1 MERIARIAGLVCLAC
16 LLLSFLPSI
25 HGQVLYGSLVGNVV
39 DPSQAAVVGARV
51 SVSNVDTGVKWE
63 LITNAAGS
71 FSASSIPPG
80 TYEVSAAVEG
90 FRTVVRRG
98 VIVRPNDTVRAD
110 MQLEVGAVTETV
122 QVSAAAGTLQTDN
135 MDVRTSLA
143 SSEFQNTPV
152 PMTRNY
158 QNLLVTIPGMTPPQN
173 AHSISANPSRALVLN
188 SNGSSA
194 QSSAVRVD
202 GATTWNTWLPHLS
215 GYVPTLEAIQEVNV
229 QANSYEAELGFAG
242 GAAVN
247 VQIKSGTNQLHG
259 SGFWYH
265 NNQHLKARPYF
276 LPRSQGQPKRILN
289 QAGGTIGGPIVRNKL
304 FFFASYEYTPDRQS
318 TFRLGNVPTVA
329 MRSGDFSGSTLP
341 VFDPLTGNPDG
352 SGRTQFPGNRV
363 PSARFSPVTAKIID
377 LVPQPNIGAAGQL
390 GQNYFNSGSF
400 LYDRHT
406 IDTKLTAQATDRL
419 NLSARVSYLD
429 WSFDNPPF
437 FGALEGPGME
447 SRGSYAGIG
456 SGTTLSM
463 TYSAVYTLTPSVV
476 IDGYAGYTLLDNGV
490 ENTRQDEN
498 LGREFLGIPGTNGA
512 NVPDGGWPGFT
523 VPGFDAYGRANNNSP
538 WNLRLPQA
546 QYVASVAWTTGG
558 HNLRFGWDSLWI
570 AQDGLEPQGS
580 PGFFTFERGVT
591 GQPGTANN
599 DYNSFAAFLLGLPS
613 TMQRAVRL
621 ETGKT
626 RTWAHS
632 LYARDKWQVNRKLTL
647 SLGLR
652 WDYFAVPARTGG
664 RGLEILDFNTGL
676 LSLCGVGNLPANCG
690 FQASKRQ
697 FAPRV
702 GLAWRPSETMVVR
715 AGYGIA
721 WDPINIGRNPLQTYP
736 ILSNATFPARN
747 GFQFVNPIAQGIP
760 EVTPPSLGDGTIPV
774 PAAVAL
780 DLADPNFRR
789 SYIQSWNLMI
799 EKDFGR
805 SWVAQ
810 AGYVANRALRLQN
823 RWDANYGYIGG
834 GVSSQVLNRRFG
846 RTAVTNFFS
855 DTGGFR
861 SYYDSLQAGLQRRFA
876 SGYAMRFS
884 YTWSKAL
891 GPLSGNEYGVDG
903 YQLNTPEYWPLIAK
917 VARNIDRTHNFNASF
932 SAELPF
938 GGGKRWATGGIA
950 SALAGGWQLNGL
962 FTAYTG
968 APFTV
973 VASSASLNAPGNSQI
988 ADQIKPE
995 VEIVGSVD
1003 RWFDTT
1009 AYVPVTTARFGN
1021 SGFNQLRGPGVANLD
1036 LSVYRSF
1043 RVTERVGLQF
1053 RAEMFNVTNT
1063 PHFANPRNDASGT
1076 QFGVLNA
1083 IANTGRDGIDERFAR
1098 FGLRLSF

>member
-1 MERIARIAGLVCLAC
+1 MFRGLFQCLLRCTGIA
-16 LLLSFLPSI
+16 LLLSQDA
-25 HGQVLYGSLVGNVV
+25 GAQVLYGSLVGNVV
-39 DPSQAAVVGARV
+39 DASQAAVAGAAV
-51 SVSNVDTGVKWE
+51 TLANVDTGRKWE
-63 LITNAAGS
+63 VVTSTAGV
-71 FSASSIPPG
+71 FSASSLPPG
-80 TYEVSAAVEG
+80 TYEVTIAMQG
-90 FRTVVRRG
+90 FRSVTRRDIVVS
-98 VIVRPNDTVRAD
+98 PNDTVRAD
-110 MQLEVGAVTETV
+110 IQLEVGAVTESV
-122 QVSAAAGTLQTDN
+122 QISAAAATLQTDN
-135 MDVRTSLA
+135 MDVRTSLGTA
-143 SSEFQNTPV
+143 AFQNTPV

-158 QNLLVTIPGMTPPQN
+158 QNLLVTVPGMTPPQN

-188 SNGSSA
+188 SNGSNA

-247 VQIKSGTNQLHG
+247 VQIKSGTNDVHG
-259 SGFWYH
+259 SAFWYH

-289 QAGGTIGGPIVRNKL
+289 QVGGTIGGPIVRNRL

-318 TFRLGNVPTVA
+318 TFRLGNVPTAA
-329 MRSGDFSGSTLP
+329 MRNGDFSASALP
-341 VFDPLTGNPDG
+341 VFDPTTGNPDG
-352 SGRTQFPGNRV
+352 SGRIQFPGNRI
-363 PSARFSPVTAKIID
+363 PDSRFSPITRNIIG
-377 LVPQPNIGAAGQL
+377 LIPAPNIGSTGQL

-400 LYDRHT
+400 IYDRHT
-406 IDTKLTAQATDRL
+406 IDTKLTAQATSRL

-429 WSFDNPPF
+429 WSFDNPPY
-437 FGALEGPGME
+437 FGDLEGPGME
-447 SRGSYAGIG
+447 SRGSYAGVG
-456 SGTTLSM
+456 SGTTLST
-463 TYSAVYTLTPSVV
+463 TYSAVYTVSPSVV
-476 IDGYAGYTLLDNGV
+476 IDGYAGYTILDNGV
-490 ENTRQDEN
+490 TNTRMDEN
-498 LGREFLGIPGTNGA
+498 IGRTVLGIPGTNGTSEA
-512 NVPDGGWPGFT
+512 DGGWPGFT
-523 VPGFDAYGRANNNSP
+523 VPGFDVYGRANNNSP

-558 HNLRFGWDSLWI
+558 HNFRFGWDSLWI

-613 TMQRAVRL
+613 SSQRAVRL

-647 SLGLR
+647 SLGIR
-652 WDYFAVPARTGG
+652 WDYFAVPKRTEG
-664 RGLEILDFNTGL
+664 RGLEIFDFQTGAMT
-676 LSLCGVGNLPANCG
+676 LCGVGSYPTNCG
-690 FQASKRQ
+690 FSMSKRQ
-697 FAPRV
+697 FSPRA
-702 GLAWRPSETMVVR
+702 GIAYRPSETTVIR

-721 WDPINIGRNPLQTYP
+721 WDPVNIGRNPLQTYP
-736 ILSNATFPARN
+736 VLSNATFPARN
-747 GFQFVNPIAQGIP
+747 GFQYVNPISQGIP
-760 EVTPPSLGDGTIPV
+760 EVAPPSLGDGRIAV
-774 PAAVAL
+774 PPTVAL

-789 SYIQSWNLMI
+789 SYIQSWNLMV

-805 SWVAQ
+805 SWIGQV
-810 AGYVANRALRLQN
+810 GYVGNRALRLQN
-823 RWDANYGYIGG
+823 RWDTNYGYIGG
-834 GVSSQVLNRRFG
+834 GVASQVLNRGFG

-861 SYYDSLQAGLQRRFA
+861 GYYDSLQTSLQRRFS
-876 SGYAMRFS
+876 SGYSLRFS
-884 YTWSKAL
+884 YTWSKSL

-917 VARNIDRTHNFNASF
+917 VARNIDRTHNFNAAASV
-932 SAELPF
+932 ELPF
-938 GGGKRWATGGIA
+938 GRGKRWATEGVAAAI
-950 SALAGGWQLNGL
+950 AGGWQLNGL

-968 APFTV
+968 APFSV

-988 ADQIKPE
+988 ADQLKPE
-995 VEIVGSVD
+995 VEIIGSVNQ
-1003 RWFDTT
+1003 WFDVT
-1009 AYVPVTTARFGN
+1009 AYAPVTTARFGN
-1021 SGFNQLRGPGVANLD
+1021 SGFNQLRGPGMINAD
-1036 LSVYRSF
+1036 MSVYRLF
-1043 RVTERVGLQF
+1043 RITERVNVQF
-1053 RAEMFNVTNT
+1053 RGEMFNITNT
-1063 PHFANPRNDASGT
+1063 PHFANPRNDVSGT

-1083 IANTGRDGIDERFAR
+1083 IANTGRDGIDERFVR